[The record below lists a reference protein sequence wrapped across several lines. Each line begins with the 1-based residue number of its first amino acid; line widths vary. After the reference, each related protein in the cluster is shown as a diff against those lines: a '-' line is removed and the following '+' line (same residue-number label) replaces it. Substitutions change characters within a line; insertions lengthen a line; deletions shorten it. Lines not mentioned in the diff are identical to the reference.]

1 MLDDFVAYLKV
12 STNITDVTISNY
24 ERGVRA
30 ASKQM
35 LLLKIIDK
43 PFEEMSATEFE
54 LAFFLTMNN
63 ADFRK
68 KDSVGHRMY
77 SRGLKQF
84 QAFLK
89 TSQNDAAEKII
100 KTIQEDTKLKQTEKD
115 SIVKSRIG
123 QGDFRK
129 RLIEKYNG
137 TCMVPGLTD
146 TRLLIASH
154 IKPWSVSSNSDRLD
168 TENGFLLNCLFD
180 KMFDL
185 GIITFKNDGMMIVS
199 NSIKKNNIDILNPDV
214 SKIYDLKASQKLLL
228 NLEYHRDIVFLQ

>member
-1 MLDDFVAYLKV
+1 MLDDFVDYLKV

-30 ASKQM
+30 SSKQM
-35 LLLKIIDK
+35 QQLKIIDK

-63 ADFRK
+63 DDFRK

-89 TSQNDAAEKII
+89 THKNDSADKII
-100 KTIQEDTKLKQTEKD
+100 ENIQANAKLKQTEKE

-129 RLIEKYNG
+129 KLIEKYNG
-137 TCMVPGLTD
+137 ACMITGLTD
-146 TRLLIASH
+146 TRLLVASH
-154 IKPWSVSSNSDRLD
+154 IKPWSVSSNEDRLD
-168 TENGFLLNCLFD
+168 AENGFLLNSLFD

-185 GIITFKNDGMMIVS
+185 GIITFKYNGMMIVS
-199 NSIKKNNIDILNPDV
+199 NSIKKKNLDILNLNV
-214 SKIYDLKASQKLLL
+214 SRTYDLKATQKLLV
-228 NLEYHRDIVFLQ
+228 NLEYHRDMVFLQ